1 MSSREYGARRRPTR
15 LVVAVTGAAG
25 GIGPAV
31 AARLAA
37 SPSVR
42 KTVALDRE
50 PVEIPEV
57 TYRRADIRDPTL
69 TEQLGDVDVI
79 VHTDVDTSLDTEAAA
94 RTSWNVLGAQTVL
107 TAAAA
112 AGVGRVVLVT
122 SAMVYGALPDNPVP
136 LSEDA
141 PLRAIPD
148 GSLVADFL
156 EIEHLAELAPKAHP
170 GLAVTVLRP
179 AALTGPGVDTV
190 FTRHFE
196 APRLLVVKDT
206 EPCWQFCHVDDL
218 AAALVQAAIG
228 QVEGQVNV
236 ASDGWLNQQQV
247 EELSGLR
254 RMELPE
260 ALALGAAERLHR
272 LHLTPAPATD
282 LQYVMHPWA
291 VSTERLKA
299 SGWEPA
305 YTNIEAF
312 QELLLEVH
320 GHHAALARRLGK
332 KDAATTL
339 GAAGATVALV
349 GTAALVRR
357 ARKKRRGA

>member
-1 MSSREYGARRRPTR
+1 VSSPAEGGRRRPARPT
-15 LVVAVTGAAG
+15 VAVTGAAD
-25 GIGPAV
+25 GIGHSV
-31 AARLAA
+31 AARLAEH
-37 SPSVR
+37 PGVR
-42 KTVALDRE
+42 KAIALD
-50 PVEIPEV
+50 
-57 TYRRADIRDPTL
+57 TRRAELPRVVFRHADARDPAL
-69 TEQLGDVDVI
+69 AERLGDIDVVIHVDL
-79 VHTDVDTSLDTEAAA
+79 DTSPDTAPTA
-94 RTSWNVLGAQTVL
+94 RSAWNVRGTQTVL

-112 AGVGRVVLVT
+112 AGVGRVVLCT
-122 SAMVYGALPDNPVP
+122 SAMVYGAHPDNPVP
-136 LSEDA
+136 LPENA
-141 PLRAIPD
+141 PLRAVPD
-148 GSLVADFL
+148 GSLVGDYL
-156 EIEHLAELAPKAHP
+156 EIERLAERAPKAHP
-170 GLAVTVLRP
+170 GLDVTVVRH
-179 AALTGPGVDTV
+179 AALTGPGIDTV
-190 FTRHFE
+190 ITRHFE

-218 AAALVQAAIG
+218 ASALVEAALSDLDGPVAAG
-228 QVEGQVNV
+228 SE
-236 ASDGWLNQQQV
+236 GWLSQEEV
-247 EELSGLR
+247 EQLSGTR

-299 SGWEPA
+299 IGWRPQ
-305 YTNIEAF
+305 YTNTEAF
-312 QELLLEVH
+312 QALLQEIA